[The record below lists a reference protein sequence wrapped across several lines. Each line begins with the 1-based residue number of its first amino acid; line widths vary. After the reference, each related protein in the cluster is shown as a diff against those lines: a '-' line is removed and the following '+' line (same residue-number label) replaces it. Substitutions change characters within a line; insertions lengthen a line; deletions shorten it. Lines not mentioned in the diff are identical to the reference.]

1 MIQTLQL
8 VPEYKEELI
17 YPAICKSM
25 EALGI
30 EKELRTDFKVVLKPN
45 MVMAKSPDF
54 PVTTHP
60 LVVKCVA
67 RWLREHGVTNII
79 LAESSGGLYNAEHM
93 KNLYHVCGMKQLE
106 PEVSLNM
113 DFSAKTVNIAP
124 FNGYVSLQARGFFA
138 RS

>member
-30 EKELRTDFKVVLKPN
+30 EKELQTDFKVVIKPN

-79 LAESSGGLYNAEHM
+79 LAESSGGLYNAE
-93 KNLYHVCGMKQLE
+93 QS
-106 PEVSLNM
+106 VSCLWHEAAGTGG
-113 DFSAKTVNIAP
+113 FSE
-124 FNGYVSLQARGFFA
+124 YGFF
-138 RS
+138 RKNCQLS